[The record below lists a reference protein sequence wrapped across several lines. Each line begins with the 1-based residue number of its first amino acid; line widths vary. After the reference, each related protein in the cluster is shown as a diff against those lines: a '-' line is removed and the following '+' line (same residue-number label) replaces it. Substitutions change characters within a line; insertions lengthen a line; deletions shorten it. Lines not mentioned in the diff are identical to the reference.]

1 MGTPEFA
8 ATILDSLVKEYEV
21 VLVVSQPDK
30 EVGRKKVLTSPAV
43 IEKAKELNLKYFQ
56 PKHIKDDYMPILNA
70 GADMIVTAAY
80 GQIIPNEVLGCVKK
94 AINVHA
100 SLLPKYRG
108 GAPIQRSIINGDKV
122 TGISIIEMVSKLDAG
137 VIYVKKEIEI
147 EDSDNNTTLFEKLSY
162 VGRDLLLDS
171 ILDIYSSNASF
182 FKFLYF
188 FLIFNFNS
196 FEHFKNILIILDSS
210 LVLNLPSSNFSKDMH
225 LANIA
230 HISITLL
237 VSKLV
242 KLNSFN
248 DVQPANIPLISVTLP
263 VLKLV
268 KFIFNNDAQFLT
280 IPSMQVTLLVLK
292 LDRFNSFNDE
302 HPANIALKLVALLV
316 LKLDRFNSFNDEH
329 PANIR
334 LISVTSLV
342 LKLVRFNSSI
352 NLQLKNI

>member
-8 ATILDSLVKEYEV
+8 ATILDSLAKEYEV

-70 GADMIVTAAY
+70 GADIIVTAAY

-137 VIYVKKEIEI
+137 VIYAKKEIEI

-171 ILDIYSSNASF
+171 ILDIYSGKNKGVPQDEDKVIYSPNIRREEEIITFNDSSIN
-182 FKFLYF
+182 
-188 FLIFNFNS
+188 IFNKIRGLAMEPGAYARIKGEDLKIYSSEIVEYNGN
-196 FEHFKNILIILDSS
+196 EKPGTILSLKKEIVVKTKDS
-210 LVLNLPSSNFSKDMH
+210 
-225 LANIA
+225 A
-230 HISITLL
+230 
-237 VSKLV
+237 
-242 KLNSFN
+242 
-248 DVQPANIPLISVTLP
+248 
-263 VLKLV
+263 
-268 KFIFNNDAQFLT
+268 
-280 IPSMQVTLLVLK
+280 
-292 LDRFNSFNDE
+292 
-302 HPANIALKLVALLV
+302 
-316 LKLDRFNSFNDEH
+316 
-329 PANIR
+329 IR
-334 LISVTSLV
+334 LIDIKPSGKKMMKAKDFVNGQ
-342 LKLVRFNSSI
+342 KLLNVGDIFD
-352 NLQLKNI
+352 

>member
-8 ATILDSLVKEYEV
+8 ATILDSLAKEYEV

-80 GQIIPNEVLGCVKK
+80 GQIIPNEVLRCVKK

-137 VIYVKKEIEI
+137 VIYAKKEIEI
-147 EDSDNNTTLFEKLSY
+147 EYSDNNTTLFEKLSY

-171 ILDIYSSNASF
+171 ILDIYSGKNKGVPQDEDKVIYSPNIRREEEIITFNDSSIN
-182 FKFLYF
+182 
-188 FLIFNFNS
+188 IFNKIRGLAMEPGAYARIKGEDLKIYSSEIVEYNGN
-196 FEHFKNILIILDSS
+196 ENPGTILSLKKEIVVKTKDS
-210 LVLNLPSSNFSKDMH
+210 
-225 LANIA
+225 A
-230 HISITLL
+230 
-237 VSKLV
+237 
-242 KLNSFN
+242 
-248 DVQPANIPLISVTLP
+248 
-263 VLKLV
+263 
-268 KFIFNNDAQFLT
+268 
-280 IPSMQVTLLVLK
+280 
-292 LDRFNSFNDE
+292 
-302 HPANIALKLVALLV
+302 
-316 LKLDRFNSFNDEH
+316 
-329 PANIR
+329 IR
-334 LISVTSLV
+334 LIDIKPSGKKMMKAKDFVNGQ
-342 LKLVRFNSSI
+342 KLLNVGDIFD
-352 NLQLKNI
+352 

>member
-8 ATILDSLVKEYEV
+8 ATILDSLAKEYEV

-70 GADMIVTAAY
+70 GADIIVTAAY

-137 VIYVKKEIEI
+137 VIYAKKEIEI

-171 ILDIYSSNASF
+171 ILDIYSGKNKGVPQDEDKVIYSPNIRREEEIITFNDSSIN
-182 FKFLYF
+182 
-188 FLIFNFNS
+188 IFNKIRGLAMEPGAYARIKGEDLKIYSSEIVEYNGN
-196 FEHFKNILIILDSS
+196 ENPGTILSLKKEIVVKTKDS
-210 LVLNLPSSNFSKDMH
+210 
-225 LANIA
+225 A
-230 HISITLL
+230 
-237 VSKLV
+237 
-242 KLNSFN
+242 
-248 DVQPANIPLISVTLP
+248 
-263 VLKLV
+263 
-268 KFIFNNDAQFLT
+268 
-280 IPSMQVTLLVLK
+280 
-292 LDRFNSFNDE
+292 
-302 HPANIALKLVALLV
+302 
-316 LKLDRFNSFNDEH
+316 
-329 PANIR
+329 IR
-334 LISVTSLV
+334 LIDIKPSGKKMMKAKDFVNGQ
-342 LKLVRFNSSI
+342 KLLNVGDIFD
-352 NLQLKNI
+352 

>member
-1 MGTPEFA
+1 MKIVFMGTPEFA
-8 ATILDSLVKEYEV
+8 ATILDSLAKEYEV

-70 GADMIVTAAY
+70 GADIIVTAAY

-137 VIYVKKEIEI
+137 VIYAKKEIEI

-171 ILDIYSSNASF
+171 ILDIYSG
-182 FKFLYF
+182 
-188 FLIFNFNS
+188 
-196 FEHFKNILIILDSS
+196 KNKGVPQDEDKVIYSPNIRREEEII
-210 LVLNLPSSNFSKDMH
+210 
-225 LANIA
+225 
-230 HISITLL
+230 
-237 VSKLV
+237 
-242 KLNSFN
+242 SFN
-248 DVQPANIPLISVTLP
+248 DSSIN
-263 VLKLV
+263 
-268 KFIFNNDAQFLT
+268 IFNKIRGLAMEPGAYARIKGEDLKIYSSEIVEYNGNENPGT
-280 IPSMQVTLLVLK
+280 ILSLK
-292 LDRFNSFNDE
+292 KEIVVKTKDS
-302 HPANIALKLVALLV
+302 A
-316 LKLDRFNSFNDEH
+316 
-329 PANIR
+329 IR
-334 LISVTSLV
+334 LIDIKPSGKKMMKAKDFVNGQ
-342 LKLVRFNSSI
+342 KLLNVGDIFD
-352 NLQLKNI
+352 

>member
-8 ATILDSLVKEYEV
+8 ATILDSLAKKYEV

-100 SLLPKYRG
+100 SLLPKHRG

-137 VIYVKKEIEI
+137 VIYAKKEIEI

-171 ILDIYSSNASF
+171 ILDIYSGKNKGVPQDEDKVIYSPNIRREEEIITFNDSSIN
-182 FKFLYF
+182 
-188 FLIFNFNS
+188 IFNKIRGLAMEPGAYARIKGEDLKIYSSEIVEYNGN
-196 FEHFKNILIILDSS
+196 ENPGTILSLKKEIVVKTKDS
-210 LVLNLPSSNFSKDMH
+210 
-225 LANIA
+225 A
-230 HISITLL
+230 
-237 VSKLV
+237 
-242 KLNSFN
+242 
-248 DVQPANIPLISVTLP
+248 
-263 VLKLV
+263 
-268 KFIFNNDAQFLT
+268 
-280 IPSMQVTLLVLK
+280 
-292 LDRFNSFNDE
+292 
-302 HPANIALKLVALLV
+302 
-316 LKLDRFNSFNDEH
+316 
-329 PANIR
+329 IR
-334 LISVTSLV
+334 LIDIKPSGKKMMKAKDFVNGQ
-342 LKLVRFNSSI
+342 KLLNVGDIFD
-352 NLQLKNI
+352 

>member
-8 ATILDSLVKEYEV
+8 ATILDSLAKVYEV

-137 VIYVKKEIEI
+137 VIYAKKEIEI

-171 ILDIYSSNASF
+171 ILDIYSGKNKGIPQDEDKIIYSPNIRREEEIITFNDSSIN
-182 FKFLYF
+182 
-188 FLIFNFNS
+188 IFNKIRGLAMEPGAYARIKGEDLKIYSSEIVEYNGN
-196 FEHFKNILIILDSS
+196 ENPGTILSLKKEIVVKTEDS
-210 LVLNLPSSNFSKDMH
+210 
-225 LANIA
+225 A
-230 HISITLL
+230 
-237 VSKLV
+237 
-242 KLNSFN
+242 
-248 DVQPANIPLISVTLP
+248 
-263 VLKLV
+263 
-268 KFIFNNDAQFLT
+268 
-280 IPSMQVTLLVLK
+280 
-292 LDRFNSFNDE
+292 
-302 HPANIALKLVALLV
+302 
-316 LKLDRFNSFNDEH
+316 
-329 PANIR
+329 IR
-334 LISVTSLV
+334 LIDIKPSGKKMMKAKDFVNGQ
-342 LKLVRFNSSI
+342 KLLNVGDIFD
-352 NLQLKNI
+352 

>member
-8 ATILDSLVKEYEV
+8 ATILDSLAKVYEV

-137 VIYVKKEIEI
+137 VIYAKKEIEI

-171 ILDIYSSNASF
+171 ILDIYSGKNKGIPQDEDKVIYSPNIRREEEIITFNDSSIN
-182 FKFLYF
+182 
-188 FLIFNFNS
+188 IFNKIRGLAMEPGAYARIKGEDLKIYSSEIVEYNGN
-196 FEHFKNILIILDSS
+196 EKPGTILSLKKEIVVKTEDS
-210 LVLNLPSSNFSKDMH
+210 
-225 LANIA
+225 A
-230 HISITLL
+230 
-237 VSKLV
+237 
-242 KLNSFN
+242 
-248 DVQPANIPLISVTLP
+248 
-263 VLKLV
+263 
-268 KFIFNNDAQFLT
+268 
-280 IPSMQVTLLVLK
+280 
-292 LDRFNSFNDE
+292 
-302 HPANIALKLVALLV
+302 
-316 LKLDRFNSFNDEH
+316 
-329 PANIR
+329 IR
-334 LISVTSLV
+334 LIDIKPSGKKMMKAKDFVNGQ
-342 LKLVRFNSSI
+342 KLLNVGDIFD
-352 NLQLKNI
+352 

>member
-1 MGTPEFA
+1 MKIVFMGTPEFA
-8 ATILDSLVKEYEV
+8 ATILDSLAKEYEV

-137 VIYVKKEIEI
+137 VIYAKKEIEI

-171 ILDIYSSNASF
+171 ILDIYSGKNKGIPQDEDKVIYSPNIRREEEIITFNDSSIN
-182 FKFLYF
+182 
-188 FLIFNFNS
+188 IFNKIRGLAMEPGAYARIKGEDLKIYSSEIVEYNGN
-196 FEHFKNILIILDSS
+196 ENPGTILSLKKEIVVKTKDS
-210 LVLNLPSSNFSKDMH
+210 
-225 LANIA
+225 A
-230 HISITLL
+230 
-237 VSKLV
+237 
-242 KLNSFN
+242 
-248 DVQPANIPLISVTLP
+248 
-263 VLKLV
+263 
-268 KFIFNNDAQFLT
+268 
-280 IPSMQVTLLVLK
+280 
-292 LDRFNSFNDE
+292 
-302 HPANIALKLVALLV
+302 
-316 LKLDRFNSFNDEH
+316 
-329 PANIR
+329 IR
-334 LISVTSLV
+334 LIDIKPSGKKMMKAKDFVNGQ
-342 LKLVRFNSSI
+342 KLLNVGDIFD
-352 NLQLKNI
+352 

>member
-1 MGTPEFA
+1 MKIVFMGTPEFA
-8 ATILDSLVKEYEV
+8 ATILDSLAKKYEV

-100 SLLPKYRG
+100 SLLPKHRG

-137 VIYVKKEIEI
+137 VIYAKKEIEI

-171 ILDIYSSNASF
+171 ILDIYSGKNKGVPQDEDKVIYSPNIRREEEIITFNDSSIN
-182 FKFLYF
+182 
-188 FLIFNFNS
+188 IFNKIRGLAMEPGAYARIKGEDLKIYSSEIVEYNGN
-196 FEHFKNILIILDSS
+196 ENPGTILSLKKEIVVKTKDS
-210 LVLNLPSSNFSKDMH
+210 
-225 LANIA
+225 A
-230 HISITLL
+230 
-237 VSKLV
+237 
-242 KLNSFN
+242 
-248 DVQPANIPLISVTLP
+248 
-263 VLKLV
+263 
-268 KFIFNNDAQFLT
+268 
-280 IPSMQVTLLVLK
+280 
-292 LDRFNSFNDE
+292 
-302 HPANIALKLVALLV
+302 
-316 LKLDRFNSFNDEH
+316 
-329 PANIR
+329 IR
-334 LISVTSLV
+334 LIDIKPSGKKMMKAKDFVNGQ
-342 LKLVRFNSSI
+342 KLLNVGDIFD
-352 NLQLKNI
+352 

>member
-8 ATILDSLVKEYEV
+8 ATILDSLAKEYEV

-70 GADMIVTAAY
+70 GADIIVTAAY
-80 GQIIPNEVLGCVKK
+80 GQIIPNEVLRCVKK

-137 VIYVKKEIEI
+137 VIYAKKEIEI

-171 ILDIYSSNASF
+171 ILDIYSGKNKGVPQDEDKVIYSPNIRREEEIITFNDSSIN
-182 FKFLYF
+182 
-188 FLIFNFNS
+188 IFNKIRGLAMEPGAYARIKGEDLKIYSSEIVEYNGN
-196 FEHFKNILIILDSS
+196 ENPGTILSLKKEIVVKTKDS
-210 LVLNLPSSNFSKDMH
+210 
-225 LANIA
+225 A
-230 HISITLL
+230 
-237 VSKLV
+237 
-242 KLNSFN
+242 
-248 DVQPANIPLISVTLP
+248 
-263 VLKLV
+263 
-268 KFIFNNDAQFLT
+268 
-280 IPSMQVTLLVLK
+280 
-292 LDRFNSFNDE
+292 
-302 HPANIALKLVALLV
+302 
-316 LKLDRFNSFNDEH
+316 
-329 PANIR
+329 IR
-334 LISVTSLV
+334 LIDIKPSGKKMMKAKDFVNGQ
-342 LKLVRFNSSI
+342 KLLNVGDIFD
-352 NLQLKNI
+352 

>member
-1 MGTPEFA
+1 MKIVFMGTPEFA
-8 ATILDSLVKEYEV
+8 ATILDSLAKEYEV

-70 GADMIVTAAY
+70 GADIIVTAAY

-137 VIYVKKEIEI
+137 VIYAKKEIEI

-171 ILDIYSSNASF
+171 ILDIYSGKNKGVPQDEDKVIYSPNIRREEEIITFNDSSIN
-182 FKFLYF
+182 
-188 FLIFNFNS
+188 IFNKIRGLAMEPGAYARIKGEDLKIYSSEIVEYNGN
-196 FEHFKNILIILDSS
+196 ENPGTILSLKKEIVVKTKDS
-210 LVLNLPSSNFSKDMH
+210 
-225 LANIA
+225 A
-230 HISITLL
+230 
-237 VSKLV
+237 
-242 KLNSFN
+242 
-248 DVQPANIPLISVTLP
+248 
-263 VLKLV
+263 
-268 KFIFNNDAQFLT
+268 
-280 IPSMQVTLLVLK
+280 
-292 LDRFNSFNDE
+292 
-302 HPANIALKLVALLV
+302 
-316 LKLDRFNSFNDEH
+316 
-329 PANIR
+329 IR
-334 LISVTSLV
+334 LIDIKPSGKKMMKAKDFVNGQ
-342 LKLVRFNSSI
+342 KLLNVGDIFD
-352 NLQLKNI
+352 

>member
-8 ATILDSLVKEYEV
+8 ATILDSLAKEYEV

-100 SLLPKYRG
+100 SLLPKHRG

-137 VIYVKKEIEI
+137 VIYAKKEIEI

-171 ILDIYSSNASF
+171 ILDIYSGKNKGVPQDEDKVIYSPNIRREEEIITFNDSSIN
-182 FKFLYF
+182 
-188 FLIFNFNS
+188 IFNKIRGLAMEPGAYARIKGEDLKIYSSEIVEYNGN
-196 FEHFKNILIILDSS
+196 EKPGTILSLKKEIVVKTKDS
-210 LVLNLPSSNFSKDMH
+210 
-225 LANIA
+225 A
-230 HISITLL
+230 
-237 VSKLV
+237 
-242 KLNSFN
+242 
-248 DVQPANIPLISVTLP
+248 
-263 VLKLV
+263 
-268 KFIFNNDAQFLT
+268 
-280 IPSMQVTLLVLK
+280 
-292 LDRFNSFNDE
+292 
-302 HPANIALKLVALLV
+302 
-316 LKLDRFNSFNDEH
+316 
-329 PANIR
+329 IR
-334 LISVTSLV
+334 LIDIKPSGKKMMKAKDFVNGQ
-342 LKLVRFNSSI
+342 KLLNVGDIFD
-352 NLQLKNI
+352 

>member
-1 MGTPEFA
+1 MKIVFMGTPEFA
-8 ATILDSLVKEYEV
+8 ATILDSLAKKYEV

-137 VIYVKKEIEI
+137 VIYAKKEIEI

-171 ILDIYSSNASF
+171 ILDIYSGKNKGVPQDEDKVIYSPNIRREEEIITFNDSSIN
-182 FKFLYF
+182 
-188 FLIFNFNS
+188 IFNKIRGLAMEPGAYARIKGEDLKIYSSEIVEYNGN
-196 FEHFKNILIILDSS
+196 EKPGTILSLKKEIVVKTKDS
-210 LVLNLPSSNFSKDMH
+210 
-225 LANIA
+225 A
-230 HISITLL
+230 
-237 VSKLV
+237 
-242 KLNSFN
+242 
-248 DVQPANIPLISVTLP
+248 
-263 VLKLV
+263 
-268 KFIFNNDAQFLT
+268 
-280 IPSMQVTLLVLK
+280 
-292 LDRFNSFNDE
+292 
-302 HPANIALKLVALLV
+302 
-316 LKLDRFNSFNDEH
+316 
-329 PANIR
+329 IR
-334 LISVTSLV
+334 LIDIKPSGKKMMKAKDFVNGQ
-342 LKLVRFNSSI
+342 KLLNVGDIFD
-352 NLQLKNI
+352 

>member
-8 ATILDSLVKEYEV
+8 ATILDSLAKEYEV

-70 GADMIVTAAY
+70 GADIIVTAAY

-137 VIYVKKEIEI
+137 VIYAKKEIEI

-171 ILDIYSSNASF
+171 ILDIYSG
-182 FKFLYF
+182 
-188 FLIFNFNS
+188 
-196 FEHFKNILIILDSS
+196 KNKGVPQDEDKVIYSPNIRREEEII
-210 LVLNLPSSNFSKDMH
+210 
-225 LANIA
+225 
-230 HISITLL
+230 
-237 VSKLV
+237 
-242 KLNSFN
+242 SFN
-248 DVQPANIPLISVTLP
+248 DSSIN
-263 VLKLV
+263 
-268 KFIFNNDAQFLT
+268 IFNKIRGLAMEPGAYARIKGEDLKIYSSEIVEYNGNENPGT
-280 IPSMQVTLLVLK
+280 ILSLK
-292 LDRFNSFNDE
+292 KEIVVKTKDS
-302 HPANIALKLVALLV
+302 A
-316 LKLDRFNSFNDEH
+316 
-329 PANIR
+329 IR
-334 LISVTSLV
+334 LIDIKPSGKKMMKAKDFVNGQ
-342 LKLVRFNSSI
+342 KLLNVGDIFD
-352 NLQLKNI
+352 